1 MNHIVP
7 VANPGSRSGVR
18 GSVVLGRIRKAMTHP
33 GSDGGGQ
40 SRRMAL
46 VGVVLSP
53 LLLTACGGDA
63 RAGEQEVEGQPQLTR
78 VINVETVILE
88 RGPFTEV
95 VRITGTVQANRDV
108 VVSAEE
114 SGLIREILVEKGT
127 AVETGQAL
135 ARIDDALLR
144 NQVAE
149 ARARARLAQET
160 WERRRTLFEDDGVGN
175 ELAYLEA
182 RYGAEQAEAG
192 ARTLEERLARTV
204 IRAPF
209 NGVVESREVEVG
221 SMVSSGTPTFRIVEV
236 DPIKVTGGVPE
247 RFAAEIDRGT
257 AVRVTFDPLRGDVY
271 QGTLSFS
278 GVTVNP
284 RNRTFPVET
293 VIRNPGQRV
302 KPEMVANLEL
312 VRRELESAVVVP
324 QDALI
329 RVEEGFVAFVAV
341 DREGETFAERR
352 HLRLGGGQ
360 RNLVVVEEGLESG
373 DRLIVVGQQ
382 QVAHGDR
389 VRVVESPEE
398 TGGSAAMNGRAVPA
412 ESTDG

>member
-1 MNHIVP
+1 MNQSVFA
-7 VANPGSRSGVR
+7 VTPGHHSGIR
-18 GSVVLGRIRKAMTHP
+18 G
-33 GSDGGGQ
+33 
-40 SRRMAL
+40 L
-46 VGVVLSP
+46 VGVRRIALFAALSLP
-53 LLLTACGGDA
+53 LLVAACGGDA
-63 RAGEQEVEGQPQLTR
+63 RAGEQEGGAQPQLTR
-78 VINVETVILE
+78 VINVETAVLA
-88 RGPFTEV
+88 RAPFTEV

-108 VVSAEE
+108 MVSAEE
-114 SGLIREILVEKGT
+114 SGLIREVLVERGA
-127 AVETGQAL
+127 AVRSGQAL
-135 ARIDDALLR
+135 ARVDDALLR
-144 NQVAE
+144 NQVDE
-149 ARARARLAQET
+149 ARARADLARET
-160 WERRRTLFEDDGVGN
+160 WERRRRLFEDDGVGN

-182 RYGAEQAEAG
+182 RYGAEQAEAA
-192 ARTLEERLARTV
+192 ARALEERLARTV

-209 NGVVESREVEVG
+209 DGVVENREVEVG
-221 SMVSSGTPTFRIVEV
+221 SMVSPGTATFRIVEV

-247 RFAAEIDRGT
+247 RFAADIDRGT

-271 QGTLSFS
+271 EGTLSFS

-312 VRRELESAVVVP
+312 VRRELEAALVVP

-329 RVEEGFVAFVAV
+329 RVEEGFVAFVVV

-352 HLRLGGGQ
+352 HLRLGGSQ

-373 DRLIVVGQQ
+373 DHLIVVGQQ

-389 VRVVESPEE
+389 VRVVESRE
-398 TGGSAAMNGRAVPA
+398 AN
-412 ESTDG
+412 DG

>member
-1 MNHIVP
+1 MIRSVP
-7 VANPGSRSGVR
+7 VVTTTRPSGIEDMGADPFAVGTREGSGTGNKVR
-18 GSVVLGRIRKAMTHP
+18 RGRTACLGAILAPLVL
-33 GSDGGGQ
+33 
-40 SRRMAL
+40 
-46 VGVVLSP
+46 V
-53 LLLTACGGDA
+53 ACGGDA
-63 RAGEQEVEGQPQLTR
+63 RAGEQDGAAQPQLTR
-78 VINVETVILE
+78 VINVETTILR

-114 SGLIREILVEKGT
+114 SGLIREILVERG
-127 AVETGQAL
+127 ASVRTGEAL

-144 NQVAE
+144 NQVDE
-149 ARARARLAQET
+149 ARARADLARET
-160 WERRRTLFEDDGVGN
+160 WERRRRLFEDDGVGN

-192 ARTLEERLARTV
+192 ARALEERLARTV

-209 NGVVESREVEVG
+209 DGVIEDRQVEVG
-221 SMVSSGTPTFRIVEV
+221 SMVSPGSSTFRIVEV

-271 QGTLSFS
+271 EGTLSFS

-293 VIRNPGQRV
+293 VIRNPGRRV

-341 DREGETFAERR
+341 DRDGETFAERR

-373 DRLIVVGQQ
+373 DHLIVVGQQ
-382 QVAHGDR
+382 QVADGDR
-389 VRVVESPEE
+389 VRVVEFREAN
-398 TGGSAAMNGRAVPA
+398 GG
-412 ESTDG
+412 